1 LPQYKTLQTD
11 RQTDDGQTTDR
22 RDTVPKA
29 RPIVR
34 SAKNRHSVIHDLYAE
49 LEGWINEKRWEILG
63 CAVYEPTSSSEIIHL
78 VHTYNLQK

>member
-11 RQTDDGQTTDR
+11 RRTDDGQTTDR

-34 SAKNRHSVIHDLYAE
+34 SAKKHEKLKSDKYATKE
-49 LEGWINEKRWEILG
+49 NQINDKIFQFKK
-63 CAVYEPTSSSEIIHL
+63 S
-78 VHTYNLQK
+78 